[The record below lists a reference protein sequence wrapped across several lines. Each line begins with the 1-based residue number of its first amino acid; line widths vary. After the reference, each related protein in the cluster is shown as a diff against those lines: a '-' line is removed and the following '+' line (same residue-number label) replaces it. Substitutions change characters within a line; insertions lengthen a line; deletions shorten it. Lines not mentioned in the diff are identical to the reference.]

1 MAPDAVRDG
10 RTARGVPAAGVRPVS
25 DSTMTTKLRIA
36 SAVAFAVLSATAA
49 RAQIDVGGDWDHS
62 GGGIFGFQEEFID
75 RGGGPDLGDYAG
87 LPINDALRHKASL
100 YSPSWLTGHDH
111 PGL

>member
-1 MAPDAVRDG
+1 MAADAVRDRRAG
-10 RTARGVPAAGVRPVS
+10 RNLPTAGVRPVS
-25 DSTMTTKLRIA
+25 DSTMTTKFRMA
-36 SAVAFAVLSATAA
+36 SAVALTVFSATAA

-87 LPINDALRHKASL
+87 LPINDALRYKASL